1 MAYKIVYAIF
11 YAMSLLPYR
20 VMYCISDFFYL
31 IIYYIVR
38 YRKNVVRKNLTSSFP
53 EKSEEEIIDI
63 ENTPSTTIS
72 LIAS

>member
-31 IIYYIVR
+31 IIYYIEHLDASFIAQ
-38 YRKNVVRKNLTSSFP
+38 RKPLLGLRVAQL
-53 EKSEEEIIDI
+53 
-63 ENTPSTTIS
+63 S
-72 LIAS
+72 LSRVHSGKI